1 MIKAVLFDM
10 DGVLVEAKE
19 WHYEAF
25 NEALNVFGLPI
36 SHEEHLITYDGLPTK
51 EKLKILTAKK
61 GLPVELHKF
70 INSLKQDFTFDICL
84 QRCRPVFHV
93 EYCLSR
99 LKQDGYKI
107 AVCSN
112 SIRATV
118 ELMMKK
124 SGLLPYIDLIVSN
137 EDVKKG
143 KPDPEMYLK
152 AMSVF
157 GIKPCEAVICE
168 DNENGIKAA
177 LVSGGNLLRIGTV
190 DDTNYQNVRQFIA
203 NCQCEVI

>member
-1 MIKAVLFDM
+1 MVKAVLFDM
-10 DGVLVEAKE
+10 DGVLVDAKD

-25 NEALNVFGLPI
+25 NEALKVFGIPI
-36 SHEEHLITYDGLPTK
+36 THEEHLLTYDGLPTK

-70 INSLKQDFTFDICL
+70 INILKQDFTFDICV

-99 LKQDGYKI
+99 LKKEGFKI

-118 ELMMKK
+118 ELMMRK

-137 EDVKKG
+137 EDVAKG

-152 AMSVF
+152 AMEHF
-157 GIKPCEAVICE
+157 GIQPFEAVICE
-168 DNENGIKAA
+168 DNVNGIKAA
-177 LVSGGNLLRIGTV
+177 LASGGNLLKIGTV
-190 DDTNYQNVRQFIA
+190 QDTNYLNISEFISKIQNKA
-203 NCQCEVI
+203 S